1 METDSD
7 LSALE
12 ALEAFLIENPELERL
27 QLILDEFNFFEA
39 VGVVRQELRH
49 SDFLGFLLDPQESH
63 GMGDTF
69 LTLFLRRVVQA
80 ADVTSLP
87 FSAIDITLWDLAETE
102 VRREWRNIDVL
113 LVNAGHRFVIVIEN
127 KIDATEH
134 SNQLQRY
141 RETVEREFPGWDF
154 AGIYLTPDGELPGD
168 DAFIPVSYGLVQRA
182 VATLIEGRSAISEE
196 VRTAIRHYD
205 QLLQRHVVS
214 DSEIAEL
221 CRRIYLRHK
230 QALDLIYEHRPDRV
244 AHVQQVIC
252 DLIQNDPSLVL
263 DQAAKS
269 YVRFIPKA
277 WDTEGLRQGS
287 GWSPSGRMLLFETA
301 HDYRGIVLKLY
312 LGPGPI
318 EVRQHIWGAA
328 LRSNEFRPSS
338 KNLNRKWNDLI
349 KAQVM
354 VTTSDLDE
362 LDDDALQDKIETFFT
377 PFLSRRLPRLVAD
390 LAEAVATIPISST
403 GESSN

>member
-80 ADVTSLP
+80 SDVTSLP

-277 WDTEGLRQGS
+277 WDTEGLRNLS
-287 GWSPSGRMLLFETA
+287 TT
-301 HDYRGIVLKLY
+301 
-312 LGPGPI
+312 
-318 EVRQHIWGAA
+318 
-328 LRSNEFRPSS
+328 LRH
-338 KNLNRKWNDLI
+338 
-349 KAQVM
+349 
-354 VTTSDLDE
+354 
-362 LDDDALQDKIETFFT
+362 
-377 PFLSRRLPRLVAD
+377 
-390 LAEAVATIPISST
+390 
-403 GESSN
+403 GE